1 MFRYLPNT
9 ALKASLNIGTNYLRI
24 LQSIQQIL
32 LLFNITKLQLF
43 DRALAAAVIETSEEV
58 NHQECLLSSA
68 SCTENAAVIENV
80 SFLEITW
87 HFQ

>member
-58 NHQECLLSSA
+58 ASPRVLTIIRFLYRKCGCHWECQFS
-68 SCTENAAVIENV
+68 
-80 SFLEITW
+80 
-87 HFQ
+87 